1 MNAPLKLDRID
12 IKMLEELQTDARI
25 SYNELARRVG
35 LSPSPCHRRMA
46 RIEASGLV
54 RGYVTLLDRNAMGLG
69 LTAFV
74 EVALKDKSP
83 KAMAA
88 FERAVKACPEIME
101 CHIMTGDFD
110 HMLRVASRDI
120 ESFRRFIMTELLTMP
135 GVERTNTKISLGE
148 MKYTTALP
156 MSMVRS

>member
-1 MNAPLKLDRID
+1 MNVPSKLDRID
-12 IKMLEELQTDARI
+12 IKMLEELQIDARI

-46 RIEASGLV
+46 RIEAAGLV
-54 RGYVTLLDRNAMGLG
+54 RGHVTLLDHNAMGLE

-83 KAMAA
+83 KALAA
-88 FERAVKACPEIME
+88 FERAVRECPEIME

-110 HMLRVASRDI
+110 HMLRVASCDI

-156 MSMVRS
+156 IALVRR